1 MNHDKTIVLAARALR
16 QTPPPEGGE
25 DFNAYALRLRRLP
38 IIHGSPIWCVHEVVI
53 AAARAIENGAV
64 VEADPESATNATN
77 KVRRPTDRMPNRRS
91 RAAYNESQKLIMRKQ
106 RAKKAANAAK
116 SVIQN
121 NEGKSI

>member
-91 RAAYNESQKLIMRKQ
+91 RAAYNEFRSSSCANNARKKRLTRLNQ
-106 RAKKAANAAK
+106 
-116 SVIQN
+116 
-121 NEGKSI
+121 